1 MKCKNGFITIKD
13 PLTKRQVPFFLKF
26 RSQDVVVTDA
36 VDIEEYMVKTSG
48 LYDLKN
54 SKHVNEYSMYHYTA
68 DVHTDGGM
76 YNTESV
82 FGNNLVSDVTYL
94 FYKDG
99 RLEIYGNARTK
110 VASIKDPLT
119 HSYPSISGVRVPLPY
134 GFTNEWENKH
144 VSKNLGVKLNYTE
157 LYNVL
162 YHPVYI
168 DSGDDAKIEH
178 YDGVSDSV
186 NSAFLGKYKVT
197 NTNLNPPD
205 NSTVRYM
212 IESMMLGIPTGN
224 NCVDLSFNIRTTFR

>member
-1 MKCKNGFITIKD
+1 M
-13 PLTKRQVPFFLKF
+13 
-26 RSQDVVVTDA
+26 
-36 VDIEEYMVKTSG
+36 
-48 LYDLKN
+48 
-54 SKHVNEYSMYHYTA
+54 
-68 DVHTDGGM
+68 
-76 YNTESV
+76 
-82 FGNNLVSDVTYL
+82 
-94 FYKDG
+94 
-99 RLEIYGNARTK
+99 
-110 VASIKDPLT
+110 T
-119 HSYPSISGVRVPLPY
+119 HSYPSIPGVRVPLPY

-144 VSKNLGVKLNYTE
+144 VSKNLGVKMNYTE

-197 NTNLNPPD
+197 NANLNPPD

-212 IESMMLGIPTGN
+212 IESMILGKPTGN